1 MQTINCCEI
10 PCSNLG
16 FKHMLFCRNV
26 AASLVILLMTACA
39 PLRQQPTTFAIDPDL
54 IWQERQIELR
64 QLTKWE
70 IRGRTAITQGD
81 EAWNA
86 GLNWRENTGIYRI
99 KLMGPFSQGGIHLD
113 GTPEQV
119 VLTLSDGE
127 MIAASTPEALLT
139 KTFNLKFP
147 ISALRD
153 WVRGL
158 PFAGSPYQALEIDD
172 QGRLKRLEQQ
182 EWTINYQRYE
192 TYGQQQMPAKIFIS
206 HPEFSLR
213 LVVNN
218 WKDVQ

>member
-1 MQTINCCEI
+1 MLCYRNPLIAVI
-10 PCSNLG
+10 ILFISACS
-16 FKHMLFCRNV
+16 
-26 AASLVILLMTACA
+26 
-39 PLRQQPTTFAIDPDL
+39 PLQQRTDIAIDPEL
-54 IWQERQIELR
+54 IWQERQIQLR

-70 IRGRTAITQGD
+70 IRGRTAITQGK

-86 GLNWRENTGIYRI
+86 GLNWRENSGIYRI

-127 MIAASTPEALLT
+127 MIAAATPEALLT
-139 KTFNLKFP
+139 KTFELKFP

-158 PFAGSPYQALEIDD
+158 PYAGTPYQTVEIDN
-172 QGRLKRLEQQ
+172 QGRLKHLEQQ
-182 EWTINYQRYE
+182 EWKVDYQRYE
-192 TYGQQQMPAKIFIS
+192 AYGQQQMPSKLSIS
-206 HPEFSLR
+206 HPDFSVR
-213 LVVNN
+213 LVVNS

>member
-1 MQTINCCEI
+1 MT
-10 PCSNLG
+10 PY
-16 FKHMLFCRNV
+16 KT
-26 AASLVILLMTACA
+26 AAIVLAVLSITACA
-39 PLRQQPTTFAIDPDL
+39 PIKQRTDFIIDPDL
-54 IWQERQIELR
+54 VWQERQVQLR
-64 QLTKWE
+64 QLTTWE
-70 IRGRTAITQGD
+70 VRGRTAITQGK

-86 GLNWRENTGIYRI
+86 GLNWRENSGIYRI

-127 MIAASTPEALLT
+127 MIAAAAPEALLT

-153 WVRGL
+153 WLRGL
-158 PFAGSPYQALEIDD
+158 PYEGAPYQTIEIDG
-172 QGRLKRLEQQ
+172 QGRLKYLEQQ
-182 EWTINYQRYE
+182 EWKIDYQRYE
-192 TYGQQQMPAKIFIS
+192 TYGQRQMPSKIFIS
-206 HPEFSLR
+206 HPELSVR

>member
-1 MQTINCCEI
+1 MSRYKSPI
-10 PCSNLG
+10 
-16 FKHMLFCRNV
+16 V
-26 AASLVILLMTACA
+26 AFAVLLISACA
-39 PLRQQPTTFAIDPDL
+39 PLQQRTDIVIDPNL
-54 IWQERQIELR
+54 VWQERQIQLR

-70 IRGRTAITQGD
+70 IKGRTAINQGQ

-86 GLNWRENTGIYRI
+86 GLNWRENAGVYRI
-99 KLMGPFSQGGIHLD
+99 KLLGPFSQGGIHLD

-127 MIAASTPEALLT
+127 IIAAATPEALLSHIYD
-139 KTFNLKFP
+139 LKFP

-158 PFAGSPYQALEIDD
+158 PYAGAPYQAVEIDN
-172 QGRLKRLEQQ
+172 QGRLKYLEQQ
-182 EWTINYQRYE
+182 EWKVDYQRYE
-192 TYGQQQMPAKIFIS
+192 TYGQQQMPSKIFIS
-206 HPEFSLR
+206 HPELSVR

>member
-1 MQTINCCEI
+1 MTPYKSAAIAVAV
-10 PCSNLG
+10 
-16 FKHMLFCRNV
+16 LF
-26 AASLVILLMTACA
+26 ITACA
-39 PLRQQPTTFAIDPDL
+39 PIKQRTDFVIDPDFV
-54 IWQERQIELR
+54 WQERQIQLR
-64 QLTKWE
+64 QLTTWE
-70 IRGRTAITQGD
+70 VRGRTAITQGK

-127 MIAASTPEALLT
+127 MIAAATPEALLT

-153 WVRGL
+153 WLRGL
-158 PFAGSPYQALEIDD
+158 PYQGAPYQTIEIDN
-172 QGRLKRLEQQ
+172 QGRLKYLVQQ
-182 EWTINYQRYE
+182 EWKIDYQRYE
-192 TYGQQQMPAKIFIS
+192 TYGQRQMPSKIFIS
-206 HPEFSLR
+206 HPELSVR
-213 LVVNN
+213 IVINN

>member
-1 MQTINCCEI
+1 MTHCKAAVIG
-10 PCSNLG
+10 LTL
-16 FKHMLFCRNV
+16 MLI
-26 AASLVILLMTACA
+26 SACA
-39 PLRQQPTTFAIDPDL
+39 PIPQRADLAIDPDL
-54 IWQERQIELR
+54 VWQERQVQLR

-70 IRGRTAITQGD
+70 IRGRTAINQGD

-99 KLMGPFSQGGIHLD
+99 KLMGPFSQGGIHLG

-158 PFAGSPYQALEIDD
+158 PYDGTPYQAAEIDN
-172 QGRLKRLEQQ
+172 QGRLRHLEQQ
-182 EWTINYQRYE
+182 EWTIDYQRYE
-192 TYGQQQMPAKIFIS
+192 TYGAQQMPAKLFIS

>member
-1 MQTINCCEI
+1 MTSYKTAAIAVAV
-10 PCSNLG
+10 
-16 FKHMLFCRNV
+16 LF
-26 AASLVILLMTACA
+26 ITACA
-39 PLRQQPTTFAIDPDL
+39 PIKQRTDFVIDPDL
-54 IWQERQIELR
+54 VWQERQIQLR
-64 QLTKWE
+64 QLTTWE
-70 IRGRTAITQGD
+70 VRGRTAITQGK

-127 MIAASTPEALLT
+127 MIAAATPEALLT

-153 WVRGL
+153 WLRGL
-158 PFAGSPYQALEIDD
+158 PYQGAPYQTIEIDN
-172 QGRLKRLEQQ
+172 QGRLKYLVQQ
-182 EWTINYQRYE
+182 EWKIDYQRYE
-192 TYGQQQMPAKIFIS
+192 TYGQRQMPSKIFIS
-206 HPEFSLR
+206 HPELSVR
-213 LVVNN
+213 LVINN